1 MTFIFCFPRIILS
14 CRMKASLKGVTLLK
28 VNKKN
33 HLFSWLIQFL
43 KGMVIGSGAILPGVS
58 GGALTAIFGLFE
70 PIVRFLADIKKDFL
84 ENILYFLPVGLGGV
98 FGVFVLASPIDFALT
113 NYPVHILWFFIGIIT
128 GTLPFLYKEAGKK
141 GREKKDIFIVLIT
154 AVLAFLFMYYGDSI
168 IVTNLSRNLGTWILA
183 GFIFAMGFMTPGL
196 SSASFLIYLNL
207 YQPLTEGIRQLNF
220 SIIIPLTISGV
231 FSILI
236 LSKIM
241 RFLMNRA
248 YTTVFHV
255 ILGLVIASTII
266 IAPENSLYLNY
277 QIFDYLIVVIVFII
291 GLGVGYWMGQ
301 LEERYQ

>member
-1 MTFIFCFPRIILS
+1 MN
-14 CRMKASLKGVTLLK
+14 ASLKGVTLLK

-33 HLFSWLIQFL
+33 NLFSWLIQFL

-154 AVLAFLFMYYGDSI
+154 AVLAFLFMHYGDSI
-168 IVTNLSRNLGTWILA
+168 IVANLSRNLGTWILA

-220 SIIIPLTISGV
+220 SIIIPLALSGIV
-231 FSILI
+231 SILI
-236 LSKIM
+236 LSKVM

-255 ILGLVIASTII
+255 ILGLVIASTVI

-277 QIFDYLIVVIVFII
+277 QIFDYLIVGIVFVI
-291 GLGVGYWMGQ
+291 GLRIGYWMGQ